1 MGVKEDIE
9 SLLASKHVTK
19 IQGQPTD
26 RSLTNLEKELTKIA
40 ASVPSA
46 LGGGNNGH
54 EGSVVVKATYITFTK
69 GGGQIQYPCTP
80 MSLSSNSFEYS

>member
-1 MGVKEDIE
+1 MGVKDNIE

-46 LGGGNNGH
+46 VGGGKNGH
-54 EGSVVVKATYITFTK
+54 VGT
-69 GGGQIQYPCTP
+69 
-80 MSLSSNSFEYS
+80 L